1 MQEQQYLFDKE
12 LVEINYLVIGEIW
25 IMPFQA

>member
-12 LVEINYLVIGEIW
+12 LVEINYLVIGEIL